1 MGFSIATITMT
12 TMVSEM
18 SKKSLRLVLIY
29 RYMGRLAPMCNVLFS
44 SHTADPSDNCVKGW
58 DFFVKQSLFKLPTEE
73 KGILMRPKL
82 QD

>member
-1 MGFSIATITMT
+1 
-12 TMVSEM
+12 
-18 SKKSLRLVLIY
+18 
-29 RYMGRLAPMCNVLFS
+29 MCNVLFS